1 MLLVTNIM
9 SVTWVRHKT
18 FFDTFSFG
26 PNRNKPN
33 KCIPDLGMSLSLTK
47 SKHMCRSSLSTF
59 HWRIVWWGGR
69 TDRNKVPD
77 STTCKPMI
85 RQRHNSPNAPV
96 TEAKHPHYPWPLDN
110 GCSTGYIYIFKDFLL
125 YDKFGIYHHLNFS
138 SLPWNP
144 VTCQRSTSHWAS
156 PLSSMLPLS
165 SRCSFSL
172 MSFFSS
178 SLNNRRGW
186 EKTLQRQQ
194 WLLKSARIW
203 GGEAALFFCKITS
216 DQTGTMGPGRTWAG
230 RGNKVRLRSGKK

>member
-1 MLLVTNIM
+1 
-9 SVTWVRHKT
+9 
-18 FFDTFSFG
+18 
-26 PNRNKPN
+26 
-33 KCIPDLGMSLSLTK
+33 MSLSLTK

-96 TEAKHPHYPWPLDN
+96 TEQNTPTTLDLLTMAAVQVI
-110 GCSTGYIYIFKDFLL
+110 SLSSRIFFYMTNLV
-125 YDKFGIYHHLNFS
+125 YHHLNFS

-156 PLSSMLPLS
+156 HLSSMLPLS

-203 GGEAALFFCKITS
+203 GGECALFFCKITS
-216 DQTGTMGPGRTWAG
+216 DQTLFLFWRFITLFP
-230 RGNKVRLRSGKK
+230 